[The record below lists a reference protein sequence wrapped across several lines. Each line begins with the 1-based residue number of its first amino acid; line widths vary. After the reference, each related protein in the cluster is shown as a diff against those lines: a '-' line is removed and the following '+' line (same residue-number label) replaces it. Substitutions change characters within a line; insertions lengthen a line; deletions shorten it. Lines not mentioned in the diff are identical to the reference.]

1 MTVIRKTKNNMEM
14 GEKKASEYAMA
25 LDLLA
30 KLAHSGTEN
39 EAIEKIL
46 ELCKILFSPKKLS
59 YVSLSDDNR
68 GQVYSASLSE
78 EDDTTI
84 QNRLANFSKAYAWS
98 VSGNGFILKIE
109 HKGCSLGILEVDDI
123 LFPKYREHYLNLAL
137 SIVDVCGLTIENA
150 RKYQQIKN
158 NEDRLRQE
166 KEKLEDALAKVKQLS
181 GLLPICSYCQKIRD
195 SKGYWNQIE
204 TYIKEHSEADFS
216 HSICEACAKEKFPGM
231 NLYDD

>member
-1 MTVIRKTKNNMEM
+1 MEM
-14 GEKKASEYAMA
+14 AEKKASEYAMA

-30 KLAHSGTEN
+30 KIAHSGTEN

-46 ELCKILFSPKKLS
+46 ELCKILFSPEKLA
-59 YVSLSDDNR
+59 YVSLSDDNH
-68 GQVYSASLSE
+68 GQVYTALSE
-78 EDDTTI
+78 EEDAALK
-84 QNRLANFSKAYAWS
+84 NRLVDFTGKYDWTA
-98 VSGNGFILKIE
+98 SGKGFAIKIS
-109 HKGCSLGILEVDDI
+109 HKGNLLGILEVDDI

-181 GLLPICSYCQKIRD
+181 GLLPICSYCHKIRD
-195 SKGYWNQIE
+195 NKGYWNQIE
-204 TYIKEHSEADFS
+204 AYIEEHSEADFS
-216 HSICEACAKEKFPGM
+216 HSICQECVKKHFPDMKIRGH
-231 NLYDD
+231 